1 MFLLSHY
8 HYAEIKEVPE
18 LLEMVKNIHRE
29 DFLMFFEPCR
39 FAELC
44 MQHNCPETFLAVAPY
59 ADYQFGPISALM
71 KHNAVEIV
79 QYMLENPG
87 INAPWKEAVRQ
98 MAKSGNRTH
107 IQFVLDHT
115 NTTDIYQ
122 YIVEGGC
129 RGDHRSLVEEFL
141 PKTLDPNVHLTASKI
156 AVQCNAIECLGYLIN
171 NMSSD
176 TWTEALNEAVYY
188 KTHRFKDSNI
198 VSVLLD
204 NKPEHICK
212 DLMFWANLASVSL
225 ELDDAR
231 RVFECVFDNTTLDA
245 LLDCHGSKWYAS
257 DEKRQRL
264 IEIHEHIVLSKV
276 TASLGSTSKRKMM

>member
-18 LLEMVKNIHRE
+18 LLEMVKNIRRE
-29 DFLMFFEPCR
+29 NFLMFFEPSR

-59 ADYQFGPISALM
+59 ANYEYGPIAELM
-71 KHNAVEIV
+71 QHNAVEIV
-79 QYMLENPG
+79 QYMYENSR
-87 INAPWKEAVRQ
+87 WKEAVRQ
-98 MAKSGNRTH
+98 VAKSGNRTH
-107 IQFVLDHT
+107 VQFVLDHT
-115 NTTDIYQ
+115 NTTDIYK

-129 RGDHRSLVEEFL
+129 QGDHRSLVEEFL
-141 PKTLDPNVHLTASKI
+141 PKTLDPSVHSTASEI
-156 AVQCNAIECLGYLIN
+156 AVQCNAIECLGYLVN

-176 TWTEALNEAVYY
+176 TWAEALNEAVYY

-245 LLDCHGSKWYAS
+245 LLNCHGSKWYAS

-264 IEIHEHIVLSKV
+264 IEIHEYIALSHA
-276 TASLGSTSKRKMM
+276 TESLGATSTRKMM